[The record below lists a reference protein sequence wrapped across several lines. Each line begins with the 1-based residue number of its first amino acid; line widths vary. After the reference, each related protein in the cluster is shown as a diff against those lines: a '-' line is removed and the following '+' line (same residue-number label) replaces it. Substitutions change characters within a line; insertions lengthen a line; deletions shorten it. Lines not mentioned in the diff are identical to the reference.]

1 MTVVKTAMSSGD
13 PAPFSPGDST
23 VSSVTT
29 CALGVEGPDPP
40 TLKMVDGQECMDA
53 TSITASEVLENGL
66 CAEFHPVGVQQQVKM
81 RNNGSD
87 VAIVEGLVEGSN
99 HSGTLALA
107 VTTEHGNKSSVK
119 GVAVSDVVAQTAW
132 VPAKLKMAEDGGP
145 PTEAGPSLTT
155 VATLTQHVD
164 AEQQPTAPEANSAP
178 LAASAAV
185 SAAREQ
191 SDAAPSCAGPGLTSA
206 DGTCGRA
213 AASDPVK
220 ERSPSAVGPPSDP
233 SATVSATAAPGGT
246 GQTVA
251 ETTEGSE
258 GLRGTGQ
265 SVAESSEGSEGLT
278 VTCDPAACSLSSAA
292 APGTDT
298 PSAEGNGA
306 APSADSADAA
316 RSGGEG
322 AVTVPPPDGSESE
335 LLAIGTVL
343 VSGERLVFACAVCSE
358 AFTSAG
364 RLRSHHGRQ
373 HGPPPEPRASPPPPA
388 EVTVGRRRRRRTRFV
403 TTAATED
410 EDSPEEYPVMD
421 EEDMAEGA
429 RRTRPSR
436 GPSTSGVT
444 SLKCGLCGKVL
455 SSATKLAVH
464 QRMHSGE
471 RPHICTYCPKRC
483 NDLGNLRKHEQLHFK
498 ERPFRCDTCT
508 ITFWTAIRQ
517 RAHRCKLARSQE
529 NSDEAGDSMD
539 MTEAGQSTSTEIPAE
554 SKETMILDSEN
565 IPMELSGSGLPALA
579 AAAEL
584 AAARPPREPSP
595 KREPNANSGQAP
607 VVPVDCDVCGR
618 QLRSVSGWQRHR
630 RLHAGVRPYLC
641 RFCDKTCNDSGNM
654 RKHEAGHFK
663 ERPYRCDTCCI
674 TFVNTWRLGM
684 HQCKLRADG
693 GPPTEGSAPS
703 PTMSSAAAEV
713 EVEAVLESRPALPV
727 PPPRGRHAPPPQLD
741 ARGRR
746 RDHVCPVCS
755 KAMLSYASLEMH
767 YRTHT
772 GEKPYQCDECGK
784 RFSIQGNLVVH
795 ARIHTGERPF
805 QCDECGKMFMYQSH
819 LKVHKR
825 GHSGARPFRC
835 QFCQKGFAASSSKR
849 VHEQTVHSN
858 ERKFICEACGATFKE
873 KKHLKRHGWRKHQIG
888 EEPVL

>member
-1 MTVVKTAMSSGD
+1 MRTQLGAAER
-13 PAPFSPGDST
+13 APSPSRRRTDLSR
-23 VSSVTT
+23 S
-29 CALGVEGPDPP
+29 CWP
-40 TLKMVDGQECMDA
+40 
-53 TSITASEVLENGL
+53 
-66 CAEFHPVGVQQQVKM
+66 
-81 RNNGSD
+81 
-87 VAIVEGLVEGSN
+87 
-99 HSGTLALA
+99 
-107 VTTEHGNKSSVK
+107 
-119 GVAVSDVVAQTAW
+119 
-132 VPAKLKMAEDGGP
+132 
-145 PTEAGPSLTT
+145 
-155 VATLTQHVD
+155 
-164 AEQQPTAPEANSAP
+164 SAP
-178 LAASAAV
+178 CWSRAS
-185 SAAREQ
+185 
-191 SDAAPSCAGPGLTSA
+191 G
-206 DGTCGRA
+206 
-213 AASDPVK
+213 
-220 ERSPSAVGPPSDP
+220 
-233 SATVSATAAPGGT
+233 
-246 GQTVA
+246 
-251 ETTEGSE
+251 
-258 GLRGTGQ
+258 
-265 SVAESSEGSEGLT
+265 
-278 VTCDPAACSLSSAA
+278 
-292 APGTDT
+292 
-298 PSAEGNGA
+298 
-306 APSADSADAA
+306 
-316 RSGGEG
+316 
-322 AVTVPPPDGSESE
+322 
-335 LLAIGTVL
+335 
-343 VSGERLVFACAVCSE
+343 LVFACAVCSE

-421 EEDMAEGA
+421 VEDMAEGA

-436 GPSTSGVT
+436 GPSTSGVA
-444 SLKCGLCGKVL
+444 SLKCDLCGKVL

-517 RAHRCKLARSQE
+517 RAHRCKLARSQD

-565 IPMELSGSGLPALA
+565 VPMELSGSGLPALA

-746 RDHVCPVCS
+746 RDHTNNITIYPPGHPAYSPPAWDDFSGFYIGLGISLSLLLLLAFTNFVCCCCCPRY
-755 KAMLSYASLEMH
+755 KEYIRDP
-767 YRTHT
+767 RT
-772 GEKPYQCDECGK
+772 
-784 RFSIQGNLVVH
+784 GNRWALPLFIMSPKH
-795 ARIHTGERPF
+795 AQPL
-805 QCDECGKMFMYQSH
+805 DY
-819 LKVHKR
+819 
-825 GHSGARPFRC
+825 
-835 QFCQKGFAASSSKR
+835 
-849 VHEQTVHSN
+849 
-858 ERKFICEACGATFKE
+858 
-873 KKHLKRHGWRKHQIG
+873 
-888 EEPVL
+888 